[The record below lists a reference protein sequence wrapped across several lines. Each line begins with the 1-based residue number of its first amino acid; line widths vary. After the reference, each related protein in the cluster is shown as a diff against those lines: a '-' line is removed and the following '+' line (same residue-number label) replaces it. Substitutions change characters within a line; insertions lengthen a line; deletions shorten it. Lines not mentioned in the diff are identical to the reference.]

1 MIDKKSSS
9 DKIKPILFLGFGIIL
24 VITAICLLLYD
35 RFMLVKEA
43 VFTEIEMKQMEEK
56 NNSELKDDDDIEDN
70 TNIDDNKDKE
80 ENKDNKDKKSS
91 SSNNKKSTNYKS
103 NSRYLGYLTISKIG
117 LKAGI
122 PWKDSSMNNVD
133 KGIYT
138 LPVSNYPDVENGNL
152 VLAAHSGNA
161 SISYFKNLWKLA
173 VGDTANVSYNG
184 KTYSY
189 KIVNIYYVEKTGTVQ
204 ITRNTKKTSLT
215 LITCTKDS
223 DTLQTVYI
231 LELYAING
239 VSYG

>member
-1 MIDKKSSS
+1 MKNENSSFN
-9 DKIKPILFLGFGIIL
+9 KFKPVLFLGFGVIM

-35 RFMLVKEA
+35 RFMLVKDE
-43 VFTEIEMKQMEEK
+43 VFTEIEMRKAEEK
-56 NNSELKDDDDIEDN
+56 NNSELMDDDINDIEDDP
-70 TNIDDNKDKE
+70 TNNENNNKTN
-80 ENKDNKDKKSS
+80 NKGSS
-91 SSNNKKSTNYKS
+91 SSKKRSTNYVS
-103 NSRYLGYLTISKIG
+103 NRYLGYLTISKIG

-133 KGIYT
+133 KGVYT

-152 VLAAHSGNA
+152 VLAGHSGNA

-173 VGDTANVSYNG
+173 VGDSANVSYNG

-189 KIVNIYYVEKTGTVQ
+189 KIVDIYYVEKTGTVQ
-204 ITRNTKKTSLT
+204 IRRNTKKTTLT

-231 LELYAING
+231 LELYAIDG

>member
-1 MIDKKSSS
+1 MEEKKSIF
-9 DKIKPILFLGFGIIL
+9 IKFRPIVFLGFGVIL

-35 RFMLVKEA
+35 RFMLIKDE
-43 VFTEIEMKQMEEK
+43 VFTEIEMKKTEEK
-56 NNSELKDDDDIEDN
+56 NNSELMDDEFDDP
-70 TNIDDNKDKE
+70 IDDNQDNNDNNNN
-80 ENKDNKDKKSS
+80 NKGSS
-91 SSNNKKSTNYKS
+91 TSKKKSTSYKS

-138 LPVSNYPDVENGNL
+138 LPVSNYPDIENGNL

-173 VGDTANVSYNG
+173 VGDNANVSYNG

-204 ITRNTKKTSLT
+204 IKRNTKKTSLT
-215 LITCTKDS
+215 LITCTKDD

-231 LELYAING
+231 LELYAIDG

>member
-1 MIDKKSSS
+1 MEDKKTSFE
-9 DKIKPILFLGFGIIL
+9 KIKPVLFLGFGIVL
-24 VITAICLLLYD
+24 VVAAICLLLYD
-35 RFMLVKEA
+35 RFELIKDQ
-43 VFTEIEMKQMEEK
+43 VFTEIEMKKEEEK
-56 NNSELKDDDDIEDN
+56 NNSELKDDDVDDKIDDIEDDN
-70 TNIDDNKDKE
+70 TKKEDNKGSSSSK
-80 ENKDNKDKKSS
+80 KKSS
-91 SSNNKKSTNYKS
+91 NYKA

-138 LPVSNYPDVENGNL
+138 LPVSNYPDIENGNL

-204 ITRNTKKTSLT
+204 IKRNTRKTSLT
-215 LITCTKDS
+215 LITCTKDN
-223 DTLQTVYI
+223 DNLQTIYI
-231 LELYAING
+231 LELYAIDG
-239 VSYG
+239 VSNG

>member
-1 MIDKKSSS
+1 MKNENSSFN
-9 DKIKPILFLGFGIIL
+9 KFKPVLFLGFGVIM

-35 RFMLVKEA
+35 RFMLVKDE
-43 VFTEIEMKQMEEK
+43 VFTEIEMRKAEEK
-56 NNSELKDDDDIEDN
+56 NNSELMDDDIDDIEDDP
-70 TNIDDNKDKE
+70 TNN
-80 ENKDNKDKKSS
+80 EN
-91 SSNNKKSTNYKS
+91 NNKTNNKGSGSSKKRSTNYVS
-103 NSRYLGYLTISKIG
+103 NRYLGYLTISKIG

-133 KGIYT
+133 KGVYT

-173 VGDTANVSYNG
+173 VGDSANVSYNG

-189 KIVNIYYVEKTGTVQ
+189 KIVDIYYVEKTGTVQ
-204 ITRNTKKTSLT
+204 IRRNTKKTTLT

-231 LELYAING
+231 LELYAIDG

>member
-1 MIDKKSSS
+1 MEEKKSSFE
-9 DKIKPILFLGFGIIL
+9 KIKPVLLLGFGVLL
-24 VITAICLLLYD
+24 VIAALCLLLYD
-35 RFMLVKEA
+35 RFLLVKDA
-43 VFTEIEMKQMEEK
+43 VFTEIEMKQTEEK
-56 NNSELKDDDDIEDN
+56 NNSELKNDDDIDDDINKDDPKEEDN
-70 TNIDDNKDKE
+70 KG
-80 ENKDNKDKKSS
+80 SS
-91 SSNNKKSTNYKS
+91 SSKKKSTNYKS
-103 NSRYLGYLTISKIG
+103 NSRYLGYLTISKIS

-133 KGIYT
+133 KGVYT

-173 VGDTANVSYNG
+173 VGDSANVSYNG

-189 KIVNIYYVEKTGTVQ
+189 KIVDIYYVEKTGTVQ
-204 ITRNTKKTSLT
+204 IRRNTKKTTLT

-231 LELYAING
+231 LELYAIDG

>member
-1 MIDKKSSS
+1 MEEKKFSFE
-9 DKIKPILFLGFGIIL
+9 KFRPAIFLGIGVIL
-24 VITAICLLLYD
+24 VITAVCLLLYD
-35 RFMLVKEA
+35 RFMLIKDE
-43 VFTEIEMKQMEEK
+43 VFTEIEMKKTEEK
-56 NNSELKDDDDIEDN
+56 NNSELMDYDEDY
-70 TNIDDNKDKE
+70 IDDYD
-80 ENKDNKDKKSS
+80 DNQNGSQDTSTDKKSS
-91 SSNNKKSTNYKS
+91 SSSKKKKSSSGYKS

-122 PWKDSSMNNVD
+122 PWKDSTMNNVD

-161 SISYFKNLWKLA
+161 SISYFKSLWKLS
-173 VGDTANVSYNG
+173 VGDNANVSYNG

-204 ITRNTKKTSLT
+204 IKRNTKKTSLT
-215 LITCTKDS
+215 LITCTKND

-231 LELYAING
+231 LELYAIDG

>member
-1 MIDKKSSS
+1 MIDKKVSF
-9 DKIKPILFLGFGIIL
+9 DKYKPILFLGFGIIL

-35 RFMLVKEA
+35 RFMLVKDE
-43 VFTEIEMKQMEEK
+43 VFTEIEMKKQEEK
-56 NNSELKDDDDIEDN
+56 MNNELIDDYTDDPINDDD
-70 TNIDDNKDKE
+70 KKE
-80 ENKDNKDKKSS
+80 ENKPSDKKSS
-91 SSNNKKSTNYKS
+91 SSNNKKATNYKS

-117 LKAGI
+117 LKVGI

-133 KGIYT
+133 KGVYT

-161 SISYFKNLWKLA
+161 SISYFKNLWKLK

-231 LELYAING
+231 LELYAIDG

>member
-1 MIDKKSSS
+1 MEDKKKSF
-9 DKIKPILFLGFGIIL
+9 DKLRPVLFLGIGVVL
-24 VITAICLLLYD
+24 VISALCLLLYD
-35 RFMLVKEA
+35 RFMLVKDE
-43 VFTEIEMKQMEEK
+43 VFTEIEMKKEEEK
-56 NNSELKDDDDIEDN
+56 NNNELIDDDIDDN
-70 TNIDDNKDKE
+70 TIDNTDNKD
-80 ENKDNKDKKSS
+80 ENKNSNSKSS
-91 SSNNKKSTNYKS
+91 SSNNKKSSGYKT

-138 LPVSNYPDVENGNL
+138 LPVSNYPDIENGNL

-161 SISYFKNLWKLA
+161 SISYFKNLWKLDI
-173 VGDTANVSYNG
+173 GDTANVSYNG

-215 LITCTKDS
+215 LITCTKND

-231 LELYAING
+231 LELYAIDG

>member
-1 MIDKKSSS
+1 MKNENSSFN
-9 DKIKPILFLGFGIIL
+9 KFKPVLFLGFGVIM

-35 RFMLVKEA
+35 RFMLVKDE
-43 VFTEIEMKQMEEK
+43 VFTEIEMRKAEEK
-56 NNSELKDDDDIEDN
+56 NNSELMDDDIDDIEDDP
-70 TNIDDNKDKE
+70 TNNENNNKTN
-80 ENKDNKDKKSS
+80 NKGSS
-91 SSNNKKSTNYKS
+91 SSKKRSTNYVS
-103 NSRYLGYLTISKIG
+103 NRYLGYLTISKIG

-133 KGIYT
+133 KGVYT

-173 VGDTANVSYNG
+173 VGDSANVSYNG

-189 KIVNIYYVEKTGTVQ
+189 KIVDIYYVEKTGTVQ
-204 ITRNTKKTSLT
+204 IRRNTKKTTLT
-215 LITCTKDS
+215 LINCTKDS

-231 LELYAING
+231 LELYAIDG

>member
-1 MIDKKSSS
+1 MEEKKSSFE
-9 DKIKPILFLGFGIIL
+9 KFRPAIFLGIGVIL
-24 VITAICLLLYD
+24 VIAAICLLLYD
-35 RFMLVKEA
+35 RFMLIKDE
-43 VFTEIEMKQMEEK
+43 VFTEIEMKKTEEK
-56 NNSELKDDDDIEDN
+56 NNSELMDDEDY
-70 TNIDDNKDKE
+70 IDDED
-80 ENKDNKDKKSS
+80 DNQTDNQDTPTEKKSS
-91 SSNNKKSTNYKS
+91 SSSKKNKSSSGYKS

-122 PWKDSSMNNVD
+122 PWKDSSRNNVD

-161 SISYFKNLWKLA
+161 SISYFKNLWKLS
-173 VGDTANVSYNG
+173 VGDNANVSYNG

-204 ITRNTKKTSLT
+204 IKRNTKKTSLT
-215 LITCTKDS
+215 LITCTKND

-231 LELYAING
+231 LELYAIDG